1 MSSNKKPDCFIISG
15 RFNQSLGEKKNTVEG
30 IGQVPAVIVFGDSLV
45 DVGNNN
51 HLKLSILKSNFPHN
65 GIDYPNHKA
74 TGRYSN
80 GKNAADFFSENLG
93 LAASPPYLSIKSA
106 SDKVQVLLDQG
117 GINFASGGAGI
128 LNETNK
134 LFKQAI
140 SLSEQITHFTTLHGV
155 FKQQLGTVQ
164 AQTYLE
170 KSVFLIAIGSNDI
183 LDKFKGVS
191 LSLQPESS
199 GDEFINSLMVV
210 LKSKLKTIYNLG
222 ARKFAL
228 VGLGMIGCCPK
239 LRRKNPTGECNEQAN
254 YWSVKY
260 NKAVKSLLQELK
272 EELTDINYSL
282 INTYDIMANF
292 LQQPA
297 LYGFSEIKSAC
308 CGAGKFRAKVPCLPI
323 AVYCKNRRDHV
334 FWDLYHPTEAAT
346 KIIMNEFF
354 MGTEKY
360 VYPVNL
366 KQLLEI

>member
-1 MSSNKKPDCFIISG
+1 MAYYNSLLYFCLFFFVFNFKTII
-15 RFNQSLGEKKNTVEG
+15 TEG
-30 IGQVPAVIVFGDSLV
+30 IGQVPAVIVLGDSLV

-65 GIDYPNHKA
+65 DVDYPNRKA

-106 SDKVQVLLDQG
+106 SNKVNVLLDQG

-140 SLSEQITHFTTLHGV
+140 SLSEQITYFATVHGV
-155 FKQQLGTVQ
+155 LKQQLGTVQ

-170 KSVFLIAIGSNDI
+170 RSVFLIAIGSNDI

-191 LSLQPESS
+191 SSLQTESS
-199 GDEFINSLMVV
+199 GDQFINSLMVIV
-210 LKSKLKTIYNLG
+210 KAYNTCTIYNLG
-222 ARKFAL
+222 ARKFAV
-228 VGLGMIGCCPK
+228 VGLGMIGCSSK
-239 LRRKNPTGECNEQAN
+239 FL
-254 YWSVKY
+254 YIKY

-292 LQQPA
+292 MQQP
-297 LYGFSEIKSAC
+297 IKSAC

-323 AVYCKNRRDHV
+323 AVYCENRRDHI

-366 KQLLEI
+366 KQLLEV

>member
-1 MSSNKKPDCFIISG
+1 MAYYNSLLYYCILFFV
-15 RFNQSLGEKKNTVEG
+15 FNINTNITEV
-30 IGQVPAVIVFGDSLV
+30 IGHVPAVIVFGDSLV

-65 GIDYPNHKA
+65 GIDYPNKKA

-106 SDKVQVLLDQG
+106 SNKVNVLLDQG

-134 LFKQAI
+134 LF
-140 SLSEQITHFTTLHGV
+140 
-155 FKQQLGTVQ
+155 
-164 AQTYLE
+164 
-170 KSVFLIAIGSNDI
+170 
-183 LDKFKGVS
+183 
-191 LSLQPESS
+191 
-199 GDEFINSLMVV
+199 
-210 LKSKLKTIYNLG
+210 TIYNLG
-222 ARKFAL
+222 ARKFAV

-260 NKAVKSLLQELK
+260 NKAVTSLLQELK
-272 EELTDINYSL
+272 EELTDIHYSL

-366 KQLLEI
+366 KQLLEV